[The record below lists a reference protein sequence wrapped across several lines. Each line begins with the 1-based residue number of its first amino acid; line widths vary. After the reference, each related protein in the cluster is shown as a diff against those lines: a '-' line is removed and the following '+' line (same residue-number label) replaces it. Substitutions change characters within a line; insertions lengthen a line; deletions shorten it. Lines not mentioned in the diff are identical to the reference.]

1 MTGCRPR
8 AARAPSEMDLRVSA
22 HLRAHRQARSMTLV
36 ELAGLLGIS
45 HQQLQK
51 YETGMNRISAGMLY
65 EVAKRLDVPL
75 ADFFACEAPA
85 EEDFVSPSQP
95 PEVK

>member
-1 MTGCRPR
+1 MTGGRPK

-22 HLRAHRQARSMTLV
+22 RLRAHRLACSMTLV
-36 ELAGLLGIS
+36 ELSGLLGIS

-65 EVAKRLDVPL
+65 EVAKRLGVPL
-75 ADFFACEAPA
+75 ADFFSCDEANDD
-85 EEDFVSPSQP
+85 DFASQSPTA
-95 PEVK
+95 

>member
-1 MTGCRPR
+1 MTGGKPR
-8 AARAPSEMDLRVSA
+8 AARAPSEMDLRVSE
-22 HLRAHRQARSMTLV
+22 HLRARRQACSMTLV

-75 ADFFACEAPA
+75 ADFFACEEAN
-85 EEDFVSPSQP
+85 EDDFVSQSPTT
-95 PEVK
+95 